1 MRSTFKQY
9 PPKKKKERQNK
20 SSQENVQAS
29 NECIDFV
36 DLYSRVVSVKPN
48 LHNTK
53 HEASRQFCIDR
64 LTGASLTL
72 GQYALVNTSNW
83 AKPEYSVKFLE
94 SFDIQFVSE
103 EMGFEPMIQK
113 KLYVDLANQCL
124 KPLSH
129 TSKKIV
135 NTLNFLL

>member
-9 PPKKKKERQNK
+9 PQRKKERQNN

-36 DLYSRVVSVKPN
+36 DLYSRVVSAKPN

-53 HEASRQFCIDR
+53 HEAARQFCIDR
-64 LTGASLTL
+64 LTG
-72 GQYALVNTSNW
+72 

-135 NTLNFLL
+135 NTLNYLL